1 MKTISILK
9 ALAAGM
15 TSTPF
20 ISTLLAA
27 VFAVTLPMLA
37 IAEDD
42 HEQAR
47 RLVESGDILPL
58 ETILEWHQSTAP
70 GEILEIEF
78 ETEHG
83 QPVYEIE
90 WLNKDG
96 QVIEWLIDA
105 RSGKRIGQERH

>member
-1 MKTISILK
+1 
-9 ALAAGM
+9 M
-15 TSTPF
+15 TSP
-20 ISTLLAA
+20 STNILLAVMFIMA
-27 VFAVTLPMLA
+27 LPIPAMA
-37 IAEDD
+37 DGD

-58 ETILEWHQSTAP
+58 ETILEWHQTTAP

-83 QPVYEIE
+83 LPVYEIE

-105 RSGKRIGQERH
+105 RSGKRIGQERD